1 MSRTTFSIGFFC
13 RESKANKSG
22 QAPIEM
28 SIVLN
33 GTRKF
38 INLPRKE
45 KPSDFNK
52 KRRSTDLEDYL
63 SLMRSRVNSV
73 MTDMIANGEVLTADA
88 IRDFVRT
95 GGYRSYTVGQL
106 FKDYLA
112 ILSKRVDVD
121 LTMGV
126 YQKYVLVRNMFFKY
140 VGPEEECTA
149 ITPAVIKRVQVDLY
163 AKYDMSTAAGY
174 LTKLK
179 TFINFGIDNNRIK
192 VNPFQN
198 IKINKGKRKIIYLT
212 ESEIRKINDLEI
224 DNESLANVRD
234 AFLLQASTGLAYCDV
249 YGLKREDIHIM
260 DDGTHYIRKE
270 RQKTGNSYTC
280 VILPM
285 GVEVLKRHNYQLHII
300 SNQKMNAMLKTIQVL
315 SGVTTTLTTHV
326 ARRSYATYLLNHG
339 VRIETVSH
347 SLGHASVKITQAAYA
362 AFLNDTV
369 IKEVTAKI

>member
-1 MSRTTFSIGFFC
+1 
-13 RESKANKSG
+13 
-22 QAPIEM
+22 
-28 SIVLN
+28 
-33 GTRKF
+33 
-38 INLPRKE
+38 
-45 KPSDFNK
+45 
-52 KRRSTDLEDYL
+52 
-63 SLMRSRVNSV
+63 
-73 MTDMIANGEVLTADA
+73 MTDMIANGEALTADA

-106 FKDYLA
+106 VKDYLA

-121 LTMGV
+121 LSMGT

-140 VGPEEECTA
+140 IGPEEECTA
-149 ITPAVIKRVQVDLY
+149 ITPALIKRVQVDLY

-179 TFINFGIDNNRIK
+179 TLINFGIDNNRIK

-212 ESEIRKINDLEI
+212 ESEIRKINDLQI

-249 YGLKREDIHIM
+249 YGLKREDIHITE
-260 DDGTHYIRKE
+260 DGTHYIRKE
-270 RQKTGNSYTC
+270 RQKTGNPYTC
-280 VILPM
+280 VVLPM

-300 SNQKMNAMLKTIQVL
+300 SNQKMNAMLKIIQVL

-369 IKEVTAKI
+369 IKEIKEKI